1 MPSHRFCSIDPAWAA
16 GYRGFFN
23 WRTFS
28 FLIITFFVIVTALFP
43 GSYATADGEIVLRND
58 AVPLSSDLIVG
69 RFGVG
74 KLYFDDPS
82 DLDTD
87 EEENVYIL
95 DSGNYR
101 IQVMDED
108 GDFLKEWGGRGLDDG
123 EFREPVALSLDSD
136 NEFVYIL
143 DKERYLV
150 QKFDLDGNFILSFGK
165 RGIRKG
171 RFDDPVDLTIDF
183 QGYIYVLDRDRGAII
198 KFHSSGAF
206 VDEWGDI
213 GRKRDEFS
221 DPVSLT
227 FSDVRLGSI
236 YVLDIGRKA
245 ILKFDRKGDYEETIP
260 LLPEEIADG
269 NPVKIRSDDSGNLF
283 ILESKQ
289 GKLLK
294 LKGFTYSVFSL
305 VSEKNR
311 MGKPSGLT
319 VDEEGRVYITD
330 LAKNKIVRY
339 RMELE

>member
-1 MPSHRFCSIDPAWAA
+1 MPSYWLYSRGSAWAA
-16 GYRGFFN
+16 GCRRFFN
-23 WRTFS
+23 RRIFL
-28 FLIITFFVIVTALFP
+28 FLIVVFYVTVTALSP
-43 GSYATADGEIVLRND
+43 GSYAIADGEIVLRND
-58 AVPLSSDLIVG
+58 AVPLSSDLMVG

-74 KLYFDDPS
+74 KLYFDDPV

-108 GDFLKEWGGRGLDDG
+108 GDYLNQWGGRGLDDG
-123 EFREPVALSLDSD
+123 EFREPVALALDSD
-136 NEFVYIL
+136 NEFLYVL
-143 DKERYLV
+143 DRDRYLV
-150 QKFDLDGNFILSFGK
+150 QKFDLDGNFILSFGRK
-165 RGIRKG
+165 GLRKG

-183 QGYIYVLDRDRGAII
+183 QGYVYVLDRDRGAII

-213 GRKRDEFS
+213 GRRKEEFS
-221 DPVSLT
+221 DPVSIT
-227 FSDVRLGSI
+227 FSEERLGSI

-245 ILKFDRKGDYEETIP
+245 ILKFDRKGGYKETIP
-260 LLPEEIADG
+260 LIPEEIADG
-269 NPVKIRSDDSGNLF
+269 NPAKIRADDSGNLF

-294 LKGFTYSVFSL
+294 LRRSTYSVFSL
-305 VSEKNR
+305 VSEKIR
-311 MGKPSGLT
+311 MEKPGGLT
-319 VDEEGRVYITD
+319 VDEEGRIYITD

>member
-1 MPSHRFCSIDPAWAA
+1 MSSHRLCRIGPAWAA
-16 GYRGFFN
+16 ECRGFFN
-23 WRTFS
+23 WGTFS
-28 FLIITFFVIVTALFP
+28 SLIVVFFITVTALSP
-43 GSYATADGEIVLRND
+43 GSLASADGEIVLRND
-58 AVPLSSDLIVG
+58 AVPLSSDLMVG

-95 DSGNYR
+95 DAGNYR

-108 GDFLKEWGGRGLDDG
+108 GDFLHKWGKRGYGNG
-123 EFREPVALSLDSD
+123 EFKEPVALAVDPD
-136 NEFVYIL
+136 NEVLYVL
-143 DKERYLV
+143 DRERYLV
-150 QKFDLDGNFILSFGK
+150 QKFDLDGNFVLSFGR
-165 RGIRKG
+165 RGLRKG

-206 VDEWGDI
+206 VGEWGDI
-213 GRKRDEFS
+213 GRKKDEFS

-227 FSDVRLGSI
+227 FSEERLGSI

-260 LLPEEIADG
+260 LIPEEIADG
-269 NPVKIRSDDSGNLF
+269 NPVRIRSDDSGNLF

-294 LKGFTYSVFSL
+294 LKRSTYSVFSL
-305 VSEKNR
+305 VSERIR
-311 MGKPSGLT
+311 MEKPGGLA
-319 VDEEGRVYITD
+319 VDEEGRIYVTD

-339 RMELE
+339 RMELD